1 MTSISLPGITSVAQ
15 WLLFAGIALI
25 LFGWFEKKD
34 KTLLAGQ
41 IIFLLLG
48 LLAIWVLISERTDIV
63 ETIGKNTGKEMKI
76 LSFYKGI
83 LILTGMDFV
92 SLLLKLFKLRFQKAS
107 NAIVILVALMLFFM
121 VFNILKMPA

>member
-1 MTSISLPGITSVAQ
+1 MTSISLLEITSVAQ

-48 LLAIWVLISERTDIV
+48 FLAIWVLISEKTDIV
-63 ETIGKNTGKEMKI
+63 ETIGRNTGKEMKI

-83 LILTGMDFV
+83 LILTGIDFV